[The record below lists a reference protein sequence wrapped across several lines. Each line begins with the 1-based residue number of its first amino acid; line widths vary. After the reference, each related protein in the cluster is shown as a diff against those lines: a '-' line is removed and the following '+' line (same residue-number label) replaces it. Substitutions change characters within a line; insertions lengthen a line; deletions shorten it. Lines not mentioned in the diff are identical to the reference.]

1 MREAADADLSQIQ
14 KLYANWGH
22 TFVFLLNDQ
31 TFIAESNGRIIGAI
45 RLAFEE
51 ATFVLR
57 SLFVHEEFRA
67 QGVAKALLE
76 FVDIEL
82 GLAEAYC
89 LTLPEKEGLFA
100 RVGFQLVRGLVA
112 PDFIT
117 SRKENLREGN
127 QEVTI
132 MKRTFGLEIRP
143 LFARDLRT
151 AMDLIY
157 EIELPENIKF
167 DENDIRSIYSKII
180 SAGGA
185 VFGAY
190 RGSRMAGTCTL
201 NVCAK
206 LSWFGRPYGIVK
218 NIVVTK
224 SERDKGIAKSLLLF
238 ARRMAANKNCCK
250 ISLMTEQRGLETAS
264 FYKSVGFFDERITY
278 QRQLGLAK

>member
-1 MREAADADLSQIQ
+1 MSNAAI
-14 KLYANWGH
+14 
-22 TFVFLLNDQ
+22 
-31 TFIAESNGRIIGAI
+31 EGRVI
-45 RLAFEE
+45 RSHRFSASE
-51 ATFVLR
+51 
-57 SLFVHEEFRA
+57 
-67 QGVAKALLE
+67 
-76 FVDIEL
+76 
-82 GLAEAYC
+82 
-89 LTLPEKEGLFA
+89 
-100 RVGFQLVRGLVA
+100 GLVA